1 MTPTKYNFYKTVA
14 QNYKASLLTTQYRA
28 VVHLENKNDEV
39 FWGKVLEEACPN
51 DQFRF
56 VSSTRTPSGNAGEG
70 CGQCLV
76 FKDFLDTKLVIGID
90 SDLRYLHQEVDVD
103 AVHFILQT
111 YTYSFENHLCFADR
125 LNLLSEKVCGLPN
138 ELFDFGQFL
147 MAYSKE
153 IYPLFL
159 LFLYDFRQLG
169 EKMLNKDFF
178 KLLSFPDIPD
188 KLKNDG
194 ASVISELHDR
204 VTAEI
209 KRLKGSYPDIDE
221 TAERTKYAA
230 LGLCEDN
237 AYLYVRGHNLYDLI
251 VRIGESLCYEL
262 KKAKTNVWRV

>member
-1 MTPTKYNFYKTVA
+1 MPY
-14 QNYKASLLTTQYRA
+14 
-28 VVHLENKNDEV
+28 
-39 FWGKVLEEACPN
+39 
-51 DQFRF
+51 
-56 VSSTRTPSGNAGEG
+56 
-70 CGQCLV
+70 
-76 FKDFLDTKLVIGID
+76 I
-90 SDLRYLHQEVDVD
+90 
-103 AVHFILQT
+103 FILQT

-125 LNLLSEKVCGLPN
+125 LNLLPEKVCGLPN

-262 KKAKTNVWRV
+262 KKSENKRLASVDSYDKIKALYADGNSFKKEIKKAALFTDYPEIAKCILDMQTIWPPSL